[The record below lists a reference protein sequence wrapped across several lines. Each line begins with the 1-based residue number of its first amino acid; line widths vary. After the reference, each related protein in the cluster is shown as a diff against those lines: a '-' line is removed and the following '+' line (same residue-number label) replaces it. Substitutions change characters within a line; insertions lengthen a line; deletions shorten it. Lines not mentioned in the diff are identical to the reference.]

1 MKATIDLPEDLYRQ
15 VKAKSALEGRSIRG
29 VTAELLAAYV
39 RGEVGPP
46 LPVPDPGAGESG
58 SAPPWLGLARK
69 HLRPGVAHEWSQIQA
84 SIERGWAGEVAE
96 PVVPEAPSRR
106 RATRGKKR
114 P

>member
-39 RGEVGPP
+39 SGQALLP
-46 LPVPDPGAGESG
+46 LPAPDPAPGEGS
-58 SAPPWLGLARK
+58 SAPPWFGLARK
-69 HLRPGVAHEWSQIQA
+69 YLRPDVAHDWSQIQA
-84 SIERGWAGEVAE
+84 AIERGWAGEVAE
-96 PVVPEAPSRR
+96 APAAAAAARQR
-106 RATRGKKR
+106 RARAKKR